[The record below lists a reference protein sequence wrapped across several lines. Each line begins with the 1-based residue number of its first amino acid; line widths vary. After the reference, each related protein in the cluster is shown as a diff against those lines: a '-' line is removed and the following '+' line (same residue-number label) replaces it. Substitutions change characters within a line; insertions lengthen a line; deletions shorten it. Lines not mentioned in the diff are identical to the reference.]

1 MRVALALLLT
11 AATALPERA
20 VGQQQQM
27 FEGGMRFSRRNV
39 DAITMSSSTT
49 SGLKASGSAAV
60 PGGELN
66 VGSAASDASSE
77 LNPVF
82 NEASEANQPGIRGNL
97 FIAGSKRQWAEVS
110 SLQRQTPTGTQEV
123 GERRISR
130 GHLDEDLRTLI
141 QNQPGWV
148 ETVIKENPDDL
159 TKPLINV
166 QFTEEYDQLVALLAK
181 KDANNSDVNRGTHII
196 TLTNPS
202 TSSGRAA
209 EAPKAGKPPKSYS
222 TMLAW
227 HQEKMSRN
235 GEEINISPQFV
246 NHGKASPDNDVFDI
260 ANLQNAGTA
269 KTYSRFTIL
278 GFSKSLDPQAGKTTS
293 LSAFA
298 TNNRTVGSIR
308 IPSGSTLTLQQIAD
322 QYGTSLA
329 QLMQVNNITNP
340 AQDITGLS
348 LTVPADFSTVGSV
361 SLDADATP
369 NQLAQRYG
377 ISVAWLLDLNG
388 LTDPEQR
395 LSSGA
400 TVYIP
405 GLRPIGSPPL
415 PAAKPL
421 TTNLEYADY
430 GAYTTYSVT
439 YHVEGS
445 LVPLFTQTLFN
456 TLR

>member
-1 MRVALALLLT
+1 
-11 AATALPERA
+11 
-20 VGQQQQM
+20 
-27 FEGGMRFSRRNV
+27 
-39 DAITMSSSTT
+39 
-49 SGLKASGSAAV
+49 
-60 PGGELN
+60 
-66 VGSAASDASSE
+66 
-77 LNPVF
+77 
-82 NEASEANQPGIRGNL
+82 
-97 FIAGSKRQWAEVS
+97 
-110 SLQRQTPTGTQEV
+110 
-123 GERRISR
+123 
-130 GHLDEDLRTLI
+130 
-141 QNQPGWV
+141 
-148 ETVIKENPDDL
+148 
-159 TKPLINV
+159 
-166 QFTEEYDQLVALLAK
+166 
-181 KDANNSDVNRGTHII
+181 
-196 TLTNPS
+196 
-202 TSSGRAA
+202 
-209 EAPKAGKPPKSYS
+209 
-222 TMLAW
+222 MLAW

-235 GEEINISPQFV
+235 GEEINISPQFA